1 MPRLSVALSL
11 LLLAAGA
18 VAGDGWHILL
28 PEHRLAPAAL
38 GVVVND
44 DDPLSVRIADYYLRA
59 RGIPRRNLVHVRFRP
74 ASKLSPDV
82 FRRVRAEAL
91 RQAHPGIQA
100 WALTWALP
108 YRVSC
113 MSITSAFSFG
123 FDRGWCSASQCAPTR
138 RSPLFNADT
147 PRPFSDLG
155 VRPAMAIAATD
166 FASARR
172 LIDRGIAADGSDPDG
187 TAWLVSTPD
196 RARNVR
202 AAGYAQ
208 VARQF
213 RGWLKVGV
221 VEADAIRDRDDVLFY
236 FTGRVQVPGLDT
248 LRFLPGAIADH
259 LTSAGGVLDGTAQ
272 MSSLRWLEAGATG
285 SYGTVVEPCNLPGK
299 FPNPGLVME
308 HYTHG
313 RTLLESYW
321 AGVQQPGEGLF
332 IGEPLAAPF
341 DGQRLEDD
349 GQRLILHT
357 RVLRAG
363 RYRLEYADA
372 PPGPYRAWPRVLR
385 VRYHQRALV
394 LPRLPGRYY
403 RLRRLSPAS
412 H

>member
-1 MPRLSVALSL
+1 MSRLPVALV
-11 LLLAAGA
+11 LLLAAA
-18 VAGDGWHILL
+18 AAAADDRPQILL
-28 PEHRLAPAAL
+28 PPHRLAAQAL

-44 DDPLSVRIADYYLRA
+44 ADPLSVRIAAYYLQA
-59 RGIPRRNLVHVRFRP
+59 RGIPPRNLVHVRFRP
-74 ASKLSPDV
+74 GRKLSPEV
-82 FRRVRAEAL
+82 FLRVRARAL
-91 RQAHPGIQA
+91 EQAHPGIQA

-113 MSITSAFSFG
+113 MSITSAFTFG
-123 FDRGWCSASQCAPTR
+123 FDRGWCSARQCAPTR
-138 RSPLFNADT
+138 KSPLFNSVT
-147 PRPFSDLG
+147 PTPFTDLG
-155 VRPAMAIAATD
+155 LRPAMAIAATD

-172 LIDRGIAADGSDPDG
+172 LIDRGVAADGSDPEG

-202 AAGYAQ
+202 AAGYAR

-213 RGWLKVGV
+213 RGWLKVQV

-236 FTGRVQVPGLDT
+236 FTGRVRVPGLDT

-259 LTSAGGVLDGTAQ
+259 LTSAGGVLDGRAQ

-349 GQRLILHT
+349 GQRLILRT

-363 RYRLEYADA
+363 RYRLDYADA
-372 PPGPYRAWPRVLR
+372 PPGPYRAWPHRLQ

-403 RLRRLSPAS
+403 RLRPLARAG